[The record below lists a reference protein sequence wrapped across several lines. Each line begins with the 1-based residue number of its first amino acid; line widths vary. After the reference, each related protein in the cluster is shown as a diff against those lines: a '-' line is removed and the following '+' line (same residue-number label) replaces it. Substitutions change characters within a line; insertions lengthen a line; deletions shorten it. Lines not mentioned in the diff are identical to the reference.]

1 MEEEELWVLEW
12 GSGYSGQDEGWRNC
26 GGERGLLGQ
35 QVFSDAPFD

>member
-26 GGERGLLGQ
+26 GGGKRITGAAGVL
-35 QVFSDAPFD
+35 